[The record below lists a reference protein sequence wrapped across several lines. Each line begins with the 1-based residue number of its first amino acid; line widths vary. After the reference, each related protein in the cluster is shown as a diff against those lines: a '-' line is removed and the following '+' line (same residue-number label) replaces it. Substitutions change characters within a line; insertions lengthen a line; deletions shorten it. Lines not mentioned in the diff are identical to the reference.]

1 MGLFDKWFDPPASK
15 PDVRG
20 STPSD
25 LARVIVHITWM
36 TPEGIAKVMPGKLAF
51 CRGPEMLGDGEWH
64 AWITA
69 PKPRDFNDHDRM
81 ETLGHEFY
89 HALGGK
95 HA

>member
-1 MGLFDKWFDPPASK
+1 MGFFDFFRPAPSK

-20 STPSD
+20 SVSAD
-25 LARVIVHITWM
+25 ILRVILHVKWA
-36 TPEGIAKVMPGKLAF
+36 TPEEIDKLMPGKLAF
-51 CRGPEMLGDGEWH
+51 CKGPDMLGDGEYH

-81 ETLGHEFY
+81 ETLGHEVF